1 MRCRS
6 YRPCPDNGS
15 GDSPRP
21 PFLTEF
27 VNHIGESSL
36 VDAVY
41 HLIGG
46 ALAARVHAHIER
58 PFRLKTESACC
69 VGELHGADSQI
80 GKQTVRARLPDSLPD
95 FDIRTVDQLDL
106 WSFTPKFGCETI
118 ETLPRQLQRRRI
130 LIEANQTSLWA
141 EAPCDFVRVAAKP
154 EGRVDIGAVAPH
166 VQKMDRFF

>member
-1 MRCRS
+1 MCCRS

-27 VNHIGESSL
+27 VNHIGETSL
-36 VDAVY
+36 VDVVY

-58 PFRLKTESACC
+58 PFRLKAESACC

-80 GKQTVRARLPDSLPD
+80 GNQTVCASPLDSLSHFRIRSMNQRD
-95 FDIRTVDQLDL
+95 FWHLAAKL
-106 WSFTPKFGCETI
+106 GCETV
-118 ETLPRQLQRRRI
+118 EALARQLQSRGI
-130 LIEANQTSLWA
+130 LIEANQMTLWA
-141 EAPCDFVRVAAKP
+141 EAPCDFA
-154 EGRVDIGAVAPH
+154 
-166 VQKMDRFF
+166 

>member
-1 MRCRS
+1 MSCRS

-27 VNHIGESSL
+27 VNHIGESSI
-36 VDAVY
+36 VEVVY
-41 HLIGG
+41 HLFGG

-80 GKQTVRARLPDSLPD
+80 GNQTVCACRLDSLCH
-95 FDIRTVDQLDL
+95 FGIRRVDQRDL
-106 WSFTPKFGCETI
+106 WHLAVKFGCESV
-118 ETLPRQLQRRRI
+118 ETLARQLQRRRI
-130 LIEANQTSLWA
+130 FIEANQMTLWA
-141 EAPCDFVRVAAKP
+141 EEPCDFV
-154 EGRVDIGAVAPH
+154 
-166 VQKMDRFF
+166 

>member
-1 MRCRS
+1 MCCRS

-27 VNHIGESSL
+27 VNHTGESSL
-36 VDAVY
+36 VEVVY

-46 ALAARVHAHIER
+46 ALTARVHAHIER

-80 GKQTVRARLPDSLPD
+80 GNQTVCACRLDSPSH
-95 FDIRTVDQLDL
+95 FGIRSVNQLDL
-106 WSFTPKFGCETI
+106 RSLAAKFDCETV
-118 ETLPRQLQRRRI
+118 ETLAR
-130 LIEANQTSLWA
+130 
-141 EAPCDFVRVAAKP
+141 
-154 EGRVDIGAVAPH
+154 
-166 VQKMDRFF
+166 